1 MYGDIAS
8 LLFFRFWR
16 NRWSDLFIE
25 TPEGPQ
31 SWDCIDGDSGA
42 LFLSSISLLAASIIA
57 LACNMWINLLIAY
70 NQATASMIGL
80 LSISSPVEVVN
91 VKLKLIGYG
100 HDSLNFP
107 MQCSTLF
114 GCWVTTLEE
123 NKPFQPI
130 SQKPPRKWPMTV
142 STFQALPGEEG
153 EGGGEGKERPRN
165 SHSYPKLCNIR
176 NANPSVVEDG
186 KLLPLLLLLGASS
199 SSSYSGNWR
208 SVSSGGKQWK
218 FQIHGLVT
226 LHLDWFLKG
235 RGEVVW
241 LS

>member
-70 NQATASMIGL
+70 NQATALMIGL
-80 LSISSPVEVVN
+80 LSISSSVEVVN
-91 VKLKLIGYG
+91 VKLKLKGYG

-114 GCWVTTLEE
+114 GCWATTLEE
-123 NKPFQPI
+123 DFVCKGKKLSLFNPFPK
-130 SQKPPRKWPMTV
+130 SRHGNGPWRHPLSKHYLGRKGKGKRDPETV
-142 STFQALPGEEG
+142 
-153 EGGGEGKERPRN
+153 
-165 SHSYPKLCNIR
+165 
-176 NANPSVVEDG
+176 
-186 KLLPLLLLLGASS
+186 
-199 SSSYSGNWR
+199 
-208 SVSSGGKQWK
+208 
-218 FQIHGLVT
+218 IHT
-226 LHLDWFLKG
+226 
-235 RGEVVW
+235 
-241 LS
+241 